1 MEPFRKWVDMKVDS
15 KERELDS
22 FIMCLSDQIDR
33 ISQWLGCERKVR
45 FRVLSSAVTW
55 YLYTR

>member
-1 MEPFRKWVDMKVDS
+1 MFFTVKRLSSRKQVEPFRKWVDMKVDS

-33 ISQWLGCERKVR
+33 IS
-45 FRVLSSAVTW
+45 
-55 YLYTR
+55 

>member
-33 ISQWLGCERKVR
+33 IS
-45 FRVLSSAVTW
+45 
-55 YLYTR
+55 